1 MVNRQ
6 GFAMQY
12 NHDQIDSRLYSPGG
26 DANSRFKNALLVESG
41 SERLPSVTSLD
52 FRVGKEF
59 AWNRARF
66 NLDLDVFNLLNSATV
81 LGRQYNLRVSTANN
95 VLEIMN
101 PRVLRLGARFS
112 F

>member
-1 MVNRQ
+1 VNRQ
-6 GFAMQY
+6 GFAKQY
-12 NHDQIDSRLYSPGG
+12 SRDQVDTQSFTPAG
-26 DANSRFKNALLVESG
+26 DANSRLKNVLLVESG

-52 FRVGKEF
+52 LRVGKEF
-59 AWNRARF
+59 AWNRARL
-66 NLDLDVFNLLNSATV
+66 NLDLDVFNALNSSTV
-81 LGRQYNLRVSTANN
+81 LGRQYNLRLTTADN